1 MFACHVVTVVGRG
14 IRGDR
19 MVEGSHGKENGSDNG
34 AQLWCPCLV
43 TDFQQETREQLDP
56 KAEEAELCLS
66 GFK

>member
-1 MFACHVVTVVGRG
+1 
-14 IRGDR
+14 

-56 KAEEAELCLS
+56 KAEEAEL
-66 GFK
+66 